1 MNNEELIRIENAILI
16 TNNNISN
23 YQKSLERYSKIVKK
37 ILSIK
42 EYDFNKDRL
51 LSKVLIEMELDK
63 TFLASE
69 YRNLEIARL
78 RRKENIGTITT
89 NERKQQVN
97 DIMKMEPNIYEAEYK
112 CALFE
117 LLGIK
122 DITSEE
128 YEKQVQ
134 LIKKYK
140 ENSRE

>member
-51 LSKVLIEMELDK
+51 LSKVLIEMELGK
-63 TFLASE
+63 TFLDSE

>member
-51 LSKVLIEMELDK
+51 LSKVLIEMELGK
-63 TFLASE
+63 TFLDSE

-117 LLGIK
+117 LLGIE

-128 YEKQVQ
+128 YEEQIQ
-134 LIKKYK
+134 LIKLYK
-140 ENSRE
+140 ERSRK